1 LLSNDG
7 IVHIARKRDLTALL
21 AAAYSDQLE
30 DFREFLKHRTCVVI
44 AIKKY
49 SEFLKAAAEKKTA

>member
-21 AAAYSDQLE
+21 AAAYSNQLE
-30 DFREFLKHRTCVVI
+30 AFREFLKRRTCVVI
-44 AIKKY
+44 GIKKY
-49 SEFLKAAAEKKTA
+49 SELLKAAAGKKTA